1 MLPFIFLLES
11 NDHVIVAFS
20 IRVFTCVS
28 AKNISGLDLNLLAKI
43 FRNVLS
49 IPSPSFPSPSQFR
62 GESFPC
68 GDNRWKSISCGG
80 NQPRKWEFVKTNY
93 NPHHQPN
100 LRWRLT
106 PLHWP
111 PTYLPEHPTKQ
122 TCRKQNLPKTSQ
134 DPQKRR
140 VKNNNNPNQPTF
152 HWPLTLLHTTY
163 LPWPP
168 PYLPAPPTH
177 LKGPPTYLPG
187 VLAGPPTKQ
196 LWQFAKNNNNPQL
209 SS

>member
-20 IRVFTCVS
+20 IRVFTHLCVG
-28 AKNISGLDLNLLAKI
+28 KENISGLDLNLLAKS

-49 IPSPSFPSPSQFR
+49 IPPPSLPSPSQFR

-80 NQPRKWEFVKTNY
+80 NQPRKWEFVKTNN
-93 NPHHQPN
+93 NPHHQ
-100 LRWRLT
+100 
-106 PLHWP
+106 
-111 PTYLPEHPTKQ
+111 
-122 TCRKQNLPKTSQ
+122 TCWKQNLPKTSQ

-152 HWPLTLLHTTY
+152 HWPLTLFHTTY

-196 LWQFAKNNNNPQL
+196 PWQFAKNNNNPQL